1 MLVPELSPFLIL
13 LELRMV
19 RGGGDN
25 WSTGCAKY
33 QSNRH
38 HQQTN
43 IQLFTGHMPR
53 VATLGKL
60 FTHMPPS
67 ASSIIWYQLM
77 AGDTVWYGIVEFNV
91 PLNTV

>member
-33 QSNRH
+33 QSNHH

-53 VATLGKL
+53 VAVDCNPGQVVY
-60 FTHMPPS
+60 TH
-67 ASSIIWYQLM
+67 ASISKQYHL
-77 AGDTVWYGIVEFNV
+77 V
-91 PLNTV
+91 PANGR